1 MDSIIEGFKRA
12 FLLIFNL
19 DAELLSIIFLSLRV
33 SGTAL
38 LIVSI
43 IGLPLSALITLKK
56 FPARGLFISIM
67 NTLMGLPPVVVGLF
81 VYIMLARS
89 GPIGFMG
96 LLYTPSA
103 MIIAQTILAFPIVV
117 SLCHSAI
124 VSVDPITKQASMTL
138 GATPLQILVT
148 IIKEAR
154 YGIMSGIIA
163 AFGRVMAEVGAI
175 LIVGGNIAGYTRVMT
190 TTIALE
196 TDKGNFELAIAL
208 GIILLTISLVIN
220 SVLHFVQRKGAL
232 PVNI

>member
-19 DAELLSIIFLSLRV
+19 DTELLSIILLSLRV

-43 IGLPLSALITLKK
+43 IGLPLSALVSLKK
-56 FPARGLFISIM
+56 FPAKGLFISVM

-81 VYIMLARS
+81 VYIMLSRS

-103 MIIAQTILAFPIVV
+103 MIIAQTILAFPIAV

-124 VSVDPITKQASMTL
+124 ISVNPIIKQASMTL
-138 GATPLQILVT
+138 GATPLQKSVT

-154 YGIMSGIIA
+154 YGIMSGMIA

-220 SVLHFVQRKGAL
+220 SALHFVQRKGAL
-232 PVNI
+232 PVNR